1 MKGQLTALQVAADQ
15 QGVPRRGGP
24 DPRPGVPAVAPGSP
38 PGGAD
43 LPAAGVLGQRRDSV
57 FAGQDGAVAEGDAE
71 VLRHPQHV
79 RLLLL
84 FQPVPQLRAV
94 PVYLV
99 PAHEIENHPVSK
111 GFPQDLDRQLPLGE
125 ELQADLPGYGS
136 AAPDTLQRRFLNSG
150 GIITTHNDQI
160 TRPTEPAH
168 LLTSAPPGH
177 PAPTITVPWWGG
189 RTLRYEYA

>member
-1 MKGQLTALQVAADQ
+1 M
-15 QGVPRRGGP
+15 
-24 DPRPGVPAVAPGSP
+24 
-38 PGGAD
+38 
-43 LPAAGVLGQRRDSV
+43 
-57 FAGQDGAVAEGDAE
+57 
-71 VLRHPQHV
+71 
-79 RLLLL
+79 L

-189 RTLRYEYA
+189 RILRYEYA